1 MKYQEFFKEYTNRD
15 PRLKDQVFLLDMPFY
30 YSPYQIAKDFAE
42 VLIEPAY
49 RSTNIMEVAK
59 PADKTTI
66 SKEQISDARTF
77 IQDTPYQGNTQ
88 VLIINDA
95 DWMSEEQQ
103 NILLKTLEEP
113 PKHSVIFLI
122 SPYRRLL
129 GTIQSR
135 SHTVEW
141 FDFTIGSSTPELIKK
156 FLSDSPQ
163 HNTWLERFTAN
174 FPKDFIAA
182 TKLIEEITKSES
194 ERVALES
201 LFLWTLRTG
210 KAPKYR
216 TYIEETMHTVFF
228 TTAKNQTALESL
240 FLKLI

>member
-1 MKYQEFFKEYTNRD
+1 MKYREFFENYVNRD
-15 PRLKDQVFLLDMPFY
+15 PRHRDQVFLLDMPFY
-30 YSPYQIAKDFAE
+30 YSPYQIAKEFAQI
-42 VLIEPAY
+42 LIESDY
-49 RSTNIMEVAK
+49 RSTNIMEVSK
-59 PADKTTI
+59 PIDKTTI

-95 DWMSEEQQ
+95 DWMAEEQQ
-103 NILLKTLEEP
+103 NVLLKTLEEP

-135 SHTVEW
+135 SHKVEW
-141 FDFTIGSSTPELIKK
+141 FDFTADTTTPALIQT
-156 FLSDSPQ
+156 FLATSPI
-163 HNTWLERFTAN
+163 HKSWLDRLN
-174 FPKDFIAA
+174 NSFPSDFIAA
-182 TKLIEEITKSES
+182 TKLIDEVTKAQS
-194 ERVALES
+194 EREVLEALI
-201 LFLWTLRTG
+201 LWTIQTG
-210 KAPKYR
+210 QSPESRAY
-216 TYIEETMHTVFF
+216 TEETMHTVFF